1 MAPDHVYPSWLVL
14 DDGRIMF
21 VDYTN
26 FGDDPGRSHL
36 VGVYLEPGDIE

>member
-1 MAPDHVYPSWLVL
+1 ML

-26 FGDDPGRSHL
+26 FGNEPGRSHL
-36 VGVYLEPGDIE
+36 VGVYLEPEDTE